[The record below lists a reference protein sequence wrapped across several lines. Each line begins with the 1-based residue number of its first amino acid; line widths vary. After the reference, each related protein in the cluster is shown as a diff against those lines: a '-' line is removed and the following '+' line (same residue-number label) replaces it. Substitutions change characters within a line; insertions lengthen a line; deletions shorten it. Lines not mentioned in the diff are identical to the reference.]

1 MADEEGGQERVN
13 GICAVSMP
21 SWWWGDRN
29 YTRMLHAY
37 TAIIIIIIITAK
49 NRYNLS
55 FMRFTLKSL

>member
-1 MADEEGGQERVN
+1 MADREGGQERVN
-13 GICAVSMP
+13 GIHAVSMP

-37 TAIIIIIIITAK
+37 TAIIIIITAK

-55 FMRFTLKSL
+55 FMRFTLKFL